1 MSFSDLGFTITV
13 AYEDLSDVWPAI
25 SKAIT
30 ARLPLQQVALVNKL
44 GTAVTVDHMPVELVS
59 SFEPA
64 VQKLQQ
70 YAYSALTWFRQPA
83 ASLVLISC
91 NDAEDYKKNFRLQ
104 LRAMIDY
111 EGRHPLSPEPV
122 FVYIAPKPSP
132 DVDPKGPGRVVDA
145 MRRELGSR
153 RRQRVARVDVVAA
166 AGAAAAT
173 NDPTNS
179 ATASINKDSSADDGL
194 QGIDEV
200 IMCLKAA
207 IAASLEAR
215 ISAYGE
221 VVRQHM
227 TALQAARPDVCFS
240 DLFLLKD
247 SLAVMMEAAGL
258 VEDSVRE
265 YLELEVAFQQ
275 VEQTKKQSS
284 EPPSRL
290 SSLSKSSDGLSEPQT
305 SLNNTSS
312 LHARQLEFLNGGL
325 QPRKGIDEASGIW
338 SDWRATRLSVQGI
351 AFSLDRSTL
360 ESSFGATSSVPTAHN
375 ITHGDTTSLLA
386 LRQAVFASQSRVL
399 LKLQRYSEVLERGL
413 AFFHNSFSTLAA
425 HEGQTRST
433 SSGSSK
439 QSPKFFK
446 EAWTFA
452 GCISLAAAVAST
464 SSLSQQQQQQQQ
476 QQQRRQEGKERAG
489 CVSHYYLKGLLD
501 DVEGPSEKEA
511 TGVVDWRLGLP
522 DTSYQEALVN
532 NSRGEFYS
540 SSTTLAAT
548 ASTRSMYCL
557 LGQLYCAARAQLET
571 LGAAHG
577 LQPPD
582 FKRSVVSSLSIIDA
596 AARRGA
602 TAISSPGAGYIEDG
616 STSPRRTLHKARS
629 MSPSR
634 ASVDLSVRSSFI
646 SAAAGGAAGGNHLA
660 GFESGDE
667 ASSLSVRIQ
676 NQQNSP
682 FDDVQENMQTIDLAA
697 AMSGGDGDRET
708 DHQDNDSKEHNG
720 SGIAIGAGVAT
731 AETAPPFQQQQQ
743 EQQERREN
751 LGPMAAA
758 AMNAQSDQ
766 TTRATHEL
774 TSAQISAD
782 AAEKGVELMPVASV
796 TSFPPVVPPASPS
809 SSPLAAG
816 LSASHHRRTNT
827 GTSTKTSLQTSE
839 TTSEVSTP
847 RSVSAAS
854 GSTAGVAMAAGAT
867 AAAAAGIMTPGA
879 ANGTATATSVSSP
892 QDAGVALRK
901 IERILDDLWAPL
913 LDNKIGSGNIPSR
926 RPSSSSSSMSASAKP
941 TPTLARPSSAAG
953 NEEDTGNVWKP
964 VHWRLRR
971 ALASQTAF
979 SDLWEALT
987 VAAAVCFDHG
997 GRQRQTVQCR
1007 AEIAD
1012 CLAAKGQLADAARLY
1027 EAQCRTALA
1036 EGWNLAASAH
1046 LPKLAACQAAL
1057 QSAGLPHTAAALL
1070 KLTSSFS
1077 SPSSSVFTASDAAAS
1092 VSLLCRAAALPS
1104 AALPL
1109 PPPLLPPRQH
1119 MPGPGAAGTLP
1130 FIMNDTEMVE
1140 LSSVLLAQPLKGSY
1154 SKFYCRNDTT
1164 TGRPVFRST
1173 ASADASAVSAATTA
1187 TVTHVQCAVGDVNVI
1202 TLKVYSRL
1210 PTAIALRDVRLLL
1223 LGMQE
1228 MTALASPRAASPSQS
1243 TAFRPSMQNMPLASA
1258 WNSTQH
1264 GTAGGSASTLHQQQV
1279 PTPSATMN
1287 GFGGGVGGGGGGM
1300 SQQSP
1305 FYRADSFADEGPRF
1319 TTEWQDTEDLQ
1330 CSLVSISHH
1339 EEEGEEEEEEEARIK
1354 KKEKGDLATTALL
1367 TPFTGAVTLQ
1377 PGVNILRFMAA
1388 PLKRGLYRPVR
1399 ITAALYNLDI
1409 CLDVEEHTSLSTT
1422 GCSLFSSNAHAPSSR
1437 MGVTDQGHVL
1447 SLLEDSAAYP
1457 VVLEVEPTLPRISIA
1472 PVAATGAGCLVAGQ
1486 RQWLG
1491 LHVVPGRDVLE
1502 NATLAVTWPV
1512 PPSEV
1517 ARKMS
1522 GLLSHSTST
1531 GLLGNSAIGGGGGA
1545 GGSLSPELSQSF
1557 TADGG
1562 DGGTGGGMVAALLP
1576 QHNAALVSTPF
1587 SEPIS
1592 VVAASSLIHQDGQ
1605 QEIAIPEM
1613 SSSININSRDGNG
1626 NLNGSGVTIWWWIEA
1641 GSFVSSPEQVKV
1653 IAPGQQQQQQFQD
1666 SGAGGGG
1673 AIDNAAAT
1681 HSISTK
1687 ASSPHFLLHL
1697 PLYLQYLSGCR
1708 RTFSKVVPLSLHH
1721 PFAVSTSARELP
1733 NESVVTHFNV
1743 SSLLP
1748 HAVTIVATSLVLQP
1762 GLHLVRDIA
1771 TELNIFPMMVLP
1783 HSAFSLSFIVTVDRT
1798 MAAGDRASAQARLQQ
1813 AAKMQPTALQLS
1825 YTIAIEESCY
1835 GVVGVEEES
1844 AIALGGDTSVAAALL
1859 SARNGAFAGHR
1870 TTVHGDTNFMGGE
1883 GGGLNQQH
1891 RQQTA
1896 VGINMHLPSV
1906 SALRALEETAATTT
1920 SPPSTASPF
1929 TSSAIQHQ
1937 DQQQQEATHQQEYQE
1952 CFFTHHCALELS
1964 PLESDIPGAVVLVH
1978 LLGPFSAT
1986 AGQPVSLCWRLERA
2000 GAALQQG
2007 STPTQNSNPQN
2018 ISSSSSFTEPLR
2030 IQFEIGAQGDAISSW
2045 RPLGRRSGSVVLE
2058 PYDGAIATI
2067 EATWVPLVAGTI
2079 AVPSLRLADVA
2090 FQECF
2095 EVGGGSTNYLVVT
2108 PSPY

>member
-1 MSFSDLGFTITV
+1 
-13 AYEDLSDVWPAI
+13 
-25 SKAIT
+25 
-30 ARLPLQQVALVNKL
+30 
-44 GTAVTVDHMPVELVS
+44 MPVELVS

-1092 VSLLCRAAALPS
+1092 
-1104 AALPL
+1104 
-1109 PPPLLPPRQH
+1109 
-1119 MPGPGAAGTLP
+1119 
-1130 FIMNDTEMVE
+1130 
-1140 LSSVLLAQPLKGSY
+1140 
-1154 SKFYCRNDTT
+1154 
-1164 TGRPVFRST
+1164 
-1173 ASADASAVSAATTA
+1173 
-1187 TVTHVQCAVGDVNVI
+1187 
-1202 TLKVYSRL
+1202 
-1210 PTAIALRDVRLLL
+1210 
-1223 LGMQE
+1223 
-1228 MTALASPRAASPSQS
+1228 
-1243 TAFRPSMQNMPLASA
+1243 
-1258 WNSTQH
+1258 H